1 MRNFLAVILAIV
13 AGVTASVGLVSWKLD
28 GVINQPEPIQDILG
42 SGEAAEQL
50 KAAVPDAIGAMA
62 SDSID
67 IAVVGDAVNSAVSSG
82 VGEVT
87 EHEDFDQAWAESL
100 EQTRA
105 DWVARIESLRGQ
117 MDAGESIAENAT
129 DAQLQLHLDPVAEVG
144 VSVLNEALSDVPGAT
159 DGLDLQPEL
168 TVDTSVPPVT
178 MLTAEQVVLAEELI
192 TLWPVVLVIAG
203 IVFLMALLVAT
214 NGSRWI
220 AWLVTGLVAAISG
233 ALVKFGFVQM
243 QNRVLDAAEDTPQ
256 LAMLRPFLRAV
267 QEWADPQLIVLMV
280 AGVGVA
286 LLGILGGFIS
296 SNRQRTGGSAR

>member
-280 AGVGVA
+280 AGVGLA

>member
-159 DGLDLQPEL
+159 GGLDLQPEL

>member
-105 DWVARIESLRGQ
+105 DWVARSESLRGQ

-129 DAQLQLHLDPVAEVG
+129 DSQLQLHLDPVAEVG
-144 VSVLNEALSDVPGAT
+144 VSVLNGALSDVPGAT

-178 MLTAEQVVLAEELI
+178 MLTAEQVVLA
-192 TLWPVVLVIAG
+192 
-203 IVFLMALLVAT
+203 
-214 NGSRWI
+214 
-220 AWLVTGLVAAISG
+220 
-233 ALVKFGFVQM
+233 
-243 QNRVLDAAEDTPQ
+243 
-256 LAMLRPFLRAV
+256 
-267 QEWADPQLIVLMV
+267 
-280 AGVGVA
+280 
-286 LLGILGGFIS
+286 
-296 SNRQRTGGSAR
+296 

>member
-13 AGVTASVGLVSWKLD
+13 AGVTASVGLVAWKLE

-50 KAAVPDAIGAMA
+50 KEAVPDAIGAMA

-67 IAVVGDAVNSAVSSG
+67 IAVVGDAVNSAVSSA

-87 EHEDFDQAWAESL
+87 EHDDFDQAWAESL

-105 DWVARIESLRGQ
+105 DWVAQIDALRSQ
-117 MDAGESIAENAT
+117 MDAGEPIAENAT
-129 DAQLQLHLDPVAEVG
+129 DAQLQLDLDPVAEVG
-144 VSVLNEALSDVPGAT
+144 ITVINDALSEVPGAT
-159 DGLDLQPEL
+159 GGLSLEPEL
-168 TVDTSVPPVT
+168 TVDTSIPPVS

-233 ALVKFGFVQM
+233 AFAKFGFVYM
-243 QNRVLDAAEDTPQ
+243 QNRVLDTAEDTPQ

-267 QEWADPQLIVLMV
+267 QDWADPQLIILMV

-296 SNRQRTGGSAR
+296 SNRQRTRR